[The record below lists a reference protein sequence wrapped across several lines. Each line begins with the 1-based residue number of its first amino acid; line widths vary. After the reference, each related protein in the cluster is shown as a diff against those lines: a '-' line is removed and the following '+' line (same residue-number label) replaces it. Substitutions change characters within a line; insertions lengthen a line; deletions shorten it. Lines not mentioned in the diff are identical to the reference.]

1 MTQRLWRAASTFFGL
16 MVQKLIHQSNTHGF
30 SGWDSGLAVSNTV
43 LLRKLREN
51 IEKED
56 WVDVANLAMIL
67 DYRKGLRWGG

>member
-1 MTQRLWRAASTFFGL
+1 MTQKLWKTAVCFFGL
-16 MVQKLIHQSNTHGF
+16 MVEKLIHQHNTHGF
-30 SGWDSGLAVSNTV
+30 SGWDSESNVSNAT

-67 DYRKGLRWGG
+67 DYRRGT